1 MDKIMDRLT
10 EIGLKYKTDKA
21 GRETGHGFTEFYYPH
36 FAKLTNPTILEIGIY
51 TGASL
56 KMMEEFYGNPKI
68 IGVDIESKTEY
79 DNGHIKT
86 LIADQSNRKQLLK
99 VLDYASEFDIIIDDG
114 GHTMEQQFR
123 TIATLFPYV
132 KKGGIYI
139 LEDLHTSFIGAHFN
153 PNGDTFTSYDY
164 IYRLSKGLES
174 SPPYMSID
182 EVDEILSNTD
192 KVEIY
197 QKDPNDFLHSITSV
211 IVKK

>member
-1 MDKIMDRLT
+1 MDRLT

-36 FAKLTNPTILEIGIY
+36 FSKLTNPTILEIGVY

-56 KMMEEFYGNPKI
+56 QMMEEFYGEAKI
-68 IGVDIESKTEY
+68 VGVDIEPKTQY
-79 DNGHIKT
+79 DTKCVKT
-86 LIADQSNRKQLLK
+86 LVADQSNREQLLK
-99 VLDYASEFDIIIDDG
+99 VLDHATEFDIIIDDG

-153 PNGDTFTSYDY
+153 PNGDHFTPYDY

-174 SPPYMSID
+174 IPPYMSI
-182 EVDEILSNTD
+182 EEAEKIAETTER
-192 KVEIY
+192 VEIY
-197 QKDPNDFLHSITSV
+197 QKDPNDFLHSITSI

>member
-1 MDKIMDRLT
+1 MDRLT

-21 GRETGHGFTEFYYPH
+21 GRETGHGFTEFYYPY
-36 FAKLTNPTILEIGIY
+36 FAKLTNPTILEIGVY

-56 KMMEEFYGNPKI
+56 QMMEEFYGNPKI
-68 IGVDIESKTEY
+68 VGVDIEPKTQY
-79 DNGHIKT
+79 DTKCVKT
-86 LIADQSNRKQLLK
+86 LIADQSNREQLLK
-99 VLDYASEFDIIIDDG
+99 VLDHAKEFDIIIDDG

-153 PNGDTFTSYDY
+153 PRGDTFTPYDY
-164 IYRLSKGLES
+164 IYRLSRGLES
-174 SPPYMSID
+174 SPPYMSPE
-182 EVDEILSNTD
+182 EVDEIAANTES
-192 KVEIY
+192 VSIY
-197 QKDPNDFLHSITSV
+197 QKDPKDFLHSITSV